1 MIDAKPTT
9 REEAVAAN
17 DATAASEAM
26 LEECFEASTTNA
38 AAASL
43 AILASLATEAAAAE
57 SLEPEAAHI
66 AATEAANK
74 AAAFVDSLASIK
86 AVSANKALRE
96 ASDAA
101 AAAAFTVMLRAFRLS
116 SCPCLDVSM
125 SVDLCCY
132 TFKPATK
139 LLTVSLGQFPWDFP
153 IVSLGLFPWDFPQ
166 VSLGLFPWDFPQF
179 PCLLESGNQASQ
191 TGECNMAGQPNVD
204 SSFSKMR
211 KAALVLIRMCD
222 DDENSKL
229 RMCDDDENSK
239 LRMCDDDENSKLEM
253 SRGELNLIRLEIQR
267 AEQELHRIQGEISMD
282 SEQLGQI
289 REMTKLAYET
299 LGRIQL
305 ETMALER
312 DGVRGE
318 KPKQRRIQY
327 ERSNAGPIILRPH
340 QELNEG
346 VRVAMDLC
354 CVPIDIARNL
364 VEGVLS
370 ADCWMQATNGGTVN
384 LEILTGWTRFK
395 KDGIEWLNA
404 GEQTMNEVSGKIH
417 KSASNHFGEHVRQ
430 RSGMGNPSNRSRFEH
445 YKGWVAEF
453 LPAIPVITN

>member
-1 MIDAKPTT
+1 MIDAVPTA
-9 REEAVAAN
+9 REEDVATT

-26 LEECFEASTTNA
+26 LEECFEASTTNTA
-38 AAASL
+38 AVSL

-57 SLEPEAAHI
+57 SLEPEAANI

-101 AAAAFTVMLRAFRLS
+101 AAASFTVMLRAFRLS
-116 SCPCLDVSM
+116 SCPCLDVFM

-153 IVSLGLFPWDFPQ
+153 IVSLGLFPWDFPK
-166 VSLGLFPWDFPQF
+166 VSLGLFPWDFPQFPCDFPKCPWDFPQF

-191 TGECNMAGQPNVD
+191 TGECNMAGQPNVG

-229 RMCDDDENSK
+229 QT
-239 LRMCDDDENSKLEM
+239 
-253 SRGELNLIRLEIQR
+253 SRRELNLIRLEIPR
-267 AEQELHRIQGEISMD
+267 AEQELHRIQ
-282 SEQLGQI
+282 
-289 REMTKLAYET
+289 EMTKLAFEK

-305 ETMALER
+305 ETMDLER

-340 QELNEG
+340 QDLNEG
-346 VRVAMDLC
+346 GRVAMDLC

-364 VEGVLS
+364 VEGMLS

>member
-1 MIDAKPTT
+1 
-9 REEAVAAN
+9 
-17 DATAASEAM
+17 
-26 LEECFEASTTNA
+26 
-38 AAASL
+38 
-43 AILASLATEAAAAE
+43 
-57 SLEPEAAHI
+57 
-66 AATEAANK
+66 
-74 AAAFVDSLASIK
+74 
-86 AVSANKALRE
+86 
-96 ASDAA
+96 
-101 AAAAFTVMLRAFRLS
+101 
-116 SCPCLDVSM
+116 
-125 SVDLCCY
+125 
-132 TFKPATK
+132 
-139 LLTVSLGQFPWDFP
+139 
-153 IVSLGLFPWDFPQ
+153 
-166 VSLGLFPWDFPQF
+166 
-179 PCLLESGNQASQ
+179 
-191 TGECNMAGQPNVD
+191 MAGQPNVG

-229 RMCDDDENSK
+229 QT
-239 LRMCDDDENSKLEM
+239 
-253 SRGELNLIRLEIQR
+253 SRRELNLIRLEILR
-267 AEQELHRIQGEISMD
+267 AEQELHRIQ
-282 SEQLGQI
+282 
-289 REMTKLAYET
+289 EMTKLAFEK

-305 ETMALER
+305 ETMDLER

-340 QELNEG
+340 QDLNEG
-346 VRVAMDLC
+346 GRVAMDLC

-364 VEGVLS
+364 VEGMLS